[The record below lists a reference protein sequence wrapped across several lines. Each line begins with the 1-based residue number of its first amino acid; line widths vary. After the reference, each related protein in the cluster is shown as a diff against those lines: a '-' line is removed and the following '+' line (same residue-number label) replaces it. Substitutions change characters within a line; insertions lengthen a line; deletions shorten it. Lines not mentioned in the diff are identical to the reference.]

1 MTSIINILSAG
12 HGHYIV
18 TFEKKGRVK
27 KKLTTDLDA
36 VERYKSRDSLGSK
49 EKSHYDYTLKQAMQA
64 LTK

>member
-1 MTSIINILSAG
+1 MLNILEVTKAG
-12 HGHYIV
+12 HGHYLV

-36 VERYKSRDSLGSK
+36 VERYKSRDSLGAK
-49 EKSHYDYTLKQAMQA
+49 EKSHYDYTLKQAMQV